1 MTVDRDSTIILM
13 ADDDDD
19 DYFLVRDALAGTRL
33 ANDLRRVS
41 NGVELMEYLRR
52 QGRYADA
59 ALSPRPGVI
68 LLDLNMPLM
77 DGREVLEQLKSAPDL
92 RRIPVVVMTTSQA
105 EEDVSG
111 SYDRGASS
119 FIVKPVTFDE
129 LVRVMQSL
137 GDYWIETV
145 RLPAHE

>member
-1 MTVDRDSTIILM
+1 MTTPGDSTIILM

-19 DYFLVRDALAGTRL
+19 DYFLVRDALSGTRL
-33 ANDLRRVS
+33 ADDLRRVS

-52 QGRYADA
+52 KGRYADP
-59 ALSPRPGVI
+59 ALAPWPGVI
-68 LLDLNMPLM
+68 LLDLNMPLK
-77 DGREVLEQLKSAPDL
+77 GGHEALEEIKSDPDL

-111 SYDRGASS
+111 SYDRGAAS
-119 FIVKPVTFDE
+119 FITKPVSFEE
-129 LVRVMQSL
+129 LVKVMRSL

-145 RLPAHE
+145 RLPSNE

>member
-1 MTVDRDSTIILM
+1 MTLPRDSTIILM

-19 DYFLVRDALAGTRL
+19 DYFLVRDALSGTRR

-52 QGRYADA
+52 QGRYADP
-59 ALSPRPGVI
+59 ALAPWPGVI
-68 LLDLNMPLM
+68 LLDLNMPLKG
-77 DGREVLEQLKSAPDL
+77 GREALEEIKGDPEL
-92 RRIPVVVMTTSQA
+92 RRIPVVVMTTSDA

-111 SYDRGASS
+111 SYDRGAAS
-119 FIVKPVTFDE
+119 FITKPVSFDE
-129 LVRVMQSL
+129 LVRVMRSL

-145 RLPAHE
+145 RLPSNE

>member
-1 MTVDRDSTIILM
+1 MTMPRDSTIILM

-19 DYFLVRDALAGTRL
+19 DYFLVRDALSGTRL

-52 QGRYADA
+52 QGRYADPVLA
-59 ALSPRPGVI
+59 PWPGVI
-68 LLDLNMPLM
+68 LLDLNMPLKG
-77 DGREVLEQLKSAPDL
+77 GREALEEIKADPDL
-92 RRIPVVVMTTSQA
+92 RRIPVVVMTTSDA

-111 SYDRGASS
+111 SYDRGAAS
-119 FIVKPVTFDE
+119 FITKPVSFEE
-129 LVRVMQSL
+129 LVRVMRSL

-145 RLPAHE
+145 RLPSNE